1 MRIIVIVLAV
11 VAVAAA
17 CEKADYTSR
26 PTSSLPTL
34 TATPLPPSTPTPPPE
49 PTATPYP
56 RPTATPTATP
66 TPTPAPTWTP
76 VPTWTPTPLPTATP
90 TPVPTHTPTATPT
103 LAPPTFTPEPPTL
116 RLRTWEN
123 GKYWDLSP
131 LPKWV
136 VQDFPRVRKI
146 RATDGNSNWCGP
158 LGSGWVDI
166 PVSSLRWRAN
176 AFWGP
181 DIICFKDKNDVP
193 IEKPNQSLIHEYA
206 HITLP
211 RGTRHSQ
218 PFWDRYSALLQE
230 HGFPPLRDCEIYREG
245 ERPTC

>member
-1 MRIIVIVLAV
+1 MRIIVIILAV

-34 TATPLPPSTPTPPPE
+34 TATPLPPSTPIQPLSLRLRLLRGRRQP
-49 PTATPYP
+49 
-56 RPTATPTATP
+56 
-66 TPTPAPTWTP
+66 
-76 VPTWTPTPLPTATP
+76 PTPLPTATP

-103 LAPPTFTPEPPTL
+103 LASPTLTPEPPTL
-116 RLRTWEN
+116 RLRTWEK
-123 GKYWDLSP
+123 GEYWDLSP

-166 PVSSLRWRAN
+166 PVVALGWRTA
-176 AFWGP
+176 AFWEP
-181 DIICFKDKNDVP
+181 RIICFKDKNDVP
-193 IEKPNQSLIHEYA
+193 IEKPNRSLIHEYA

-230 HGFPPLRDCEIYREG
+230 HGFPPLQDCEIYREG